1 MCAQLLPYLGKLT
14 RISRIFL
21 RQSVNRRG
29 KTSVKIG
36 SWLDQTV
43 ILVDDFSVAHH
54 DNTDTA
60 HTTAVAVGSFEVDG
74 HKIFHKA
81 VVFVPGSKEFSHSL
95 HTEKKSVVKS
105 ISADN

>member
-1 MCAQLLPYLGKLT
+1 M
-14 RISRIFL
+14 
-21 RQSVNRRG
+21 NRRG
-29 KTSVKIG
+29 KTSVEIG
-36 SWLDQTV
+36 SRLDQTV

-81 VVFVPGSKEFSHSL
+81 VVFVPGSEEFSRSL
-95 HTEKKSVVKS
+95 HREYKSVVKF
-105 ISADN
+105 ISTDD